1 MSQQDR
7 PTEDDADDGGG
18 PLDGFEMILGED
30 PNFGSFVLTV
40 GIVTCVFI
48 AAFQFTLPSPVSH
61 LLTAGVLLVT
71 VLTAV
76 IASALETLG
85 YFDPDRG
92 TAPAQTDD
100 TTARPSKPWVV
111 GNRQAAP
118 LPPLLNFDSELRA
131 FADLYDGD
139 LPPQFDS
146 FIEDYRRLKTNR
158 KNRPTIASDLRADLN
173 PISVLFEDGSEG
185 DELYQQI
192 SDKLFRYIRNDVLD
206 AVTVRSVTFH
216 DADGDEASVAD
227 LGSEVSRADFVVEN
241 EGEEATVEVVVEF
254 YDGNDNRIGSQTYP
268 VGSIK
273 PAATREVSADVLVP
287 TGAVRAT
294 TALRL
299 SGNARAA

>member
-1 MSQQDR
+1 MSQPDR
-7 PTEDDADDGGG
+7 PTDEAEPEPG
-18 PLDGFEMILGED
+18 PLDNFELILGED

-92 TAPAQTDD
+92 TARTQTDEQPD
-100 TTARPSKPWVV
+100 AGPAKPWVV

-118 LPPLLNFDSELRA
+118 LPPLLNFDAELRS
-131 FADLYDGD
+131 FAELYDGE
-139 LPPQFDS
+139 LPQQFDS
-146 FIEDYRRLKTNR
+146 FIEDYRRLKTSR
-158 KNRPTIASDLRADLN
+158 KNRTTIASDLRADLN

-206 AVTVRSVTFH
+206 AVSVRSVTFH
-216 DADGDEASVAD
+216 DADGDEATVAD
-227 LGSEVSRADFVVEN
+227 LESEVSRADFVVQN

-254 YDGNDNRIGSQTYP
+254 YDGDGDRIGSQTYP
-268 VGSIK
+268 IGTIK

-287 TGAVRAT
+287 ADATRAT
-294 TALRL
+294 TTLKLA
-299 SGNARAA
+299 GNV

>member
-1 MSQQDR
+1 
-7 PTEDDADDGGG
+7 
-18 PLDGFEMILGED
+18 
-30 PNFGSFVLTV
+30 
-40 GIVTCVFI
+40 VFI

-92 TAPAQTDD
+92 SAPTQTAETTDRPA
-100 TTARPSKPWVV
+100 KPWVV

-139 LPPQFDS
+139 LPSQFDS

-158 KNRPTIASDLRADLN
+158 KNRTTIASDLRADLN

-206 AVTVRSVTFH
+206 AVSVRSVTFH
-216 DADGDEASVAD
+216 DADGTEASVAD
-227 LGSEVSRADFVVEN
+227 LESEVSRADFIVQN

-254 YDGNDNRIGSQTYP
+254 YDGSDNRIGSQTYP
-268 VGSIK
+268 VGTIK

-287 TGAVRAT
+287 ADAVRAT
-294 TALRL
+294 TTLRL
-299 SGNARAA
+299 ASPARAA

>member
-1 MSQQDR
+1 MSQPDR
-7 PTEDDADDGGG
+7 PTDEAEPEPG
-18 PLDGFEMILGED
+18 PLDNFELILGED

-85 YFDPDRG
+85 YFDPDKG
-92 TAPAQTDD
+92 TARTQTDEQTD
-100 TTARPSKPWVV
+100 SRPAKPWVV

-118 LPPLLNFDSELRA
+118 LPPLLNFDAELRS
-131 FADLYDGD
+131 FAELYDGE
-139 LPPQFDS
+139 LPQQFDS

-158 KNRPTIASDLRADLN
+158 KNRATIASDLRADLN

-185 DELYQQI
+185 DDLYQQI

-206 AVTVRSVTFH
+206 AVSVRSVTFH
-216 DADGDEASVAD
+216 DADGNEASVAD
-227 LGSEVSRADFVVEN
+227 LAREVSRADFVVEN

-254 YDGNDNRIGSQTYP
+254 YDGNDDRIGSQTYP
-268 VGSIK
+268 IGIIK

-287 TGAVRAT
+287 ADATRAT
-294 TALRL
+294 TTLRL
-299 SGNARAA
+299 AGSARAA

>member
-1 MSQQDR
+1 MSQPDR
-7 PTEDDADDGGG
+7 PTDEAEPEPG
-18 PLDGFEMILGED
+18 PLDNFELILGED

-92 TAPAQTDD
+92 TARTQTDEQTD
-100 TTARPSKPWVV
+100 SRPAKPWVV

-118 LPPLLNFDSELRA
+118 LPPLLNFDAELRS
-131 FADLYDGD
+131 FAELYDGE
-139 LPPQFDS
+139 LPQQFDS

-158 KNRPTIASDLRADLN
+158 KNRATIASDLRADLN

-185 DELYQQI
+185 DDLYQQI

-206 AVTVRSVTFH
+206 AVSVRSVTFH
-216 DADGDEASVAD
+216 DADGNEASVAD
-227 LGSEVSRADFVVEN
+227 LAREVSRADFVVEN

-254 YDGNDNRIGSQTYP
+254 YDGNDDRIGSQTYP
-268 VGSIK
+268 IGTIK

-287 TGAVRAT
+287 ADATRAT
-294 TALRL
+294 TTLRL
-299 SGNARAA
+299 AGSARAA

>member
-1 MSQQDR
+1 MSK
-7 PTEDDADDGGG
+7 PETPADDAGEPERG
-18 PLDGFEMILGED
+18 PLDNFEVLLGED

-40 GIVTCVFI
+40 AIVTCVFI

-92 TAPAQTDD
+92 TAQTQTDEQTD
-100 TTARPSKPWVV
+100 TRPAKPWVV

-118 LPPLLNFDSELRA
+118 LPPLLNFDAELRA
-131 FADLYDGD
+131 FSDLYDGN

-158 KNRPTIASDLRADLN
+158 KNRTTIASDLRADLN

-206 AVTVRSVTFH
+206 AVSVRSVTFH
-216 DADGDEASVAD
+216 DADGNEATVAD
-227 LGSEVSRADFVVEN
+227 LESEVSRADFVVEN

-254 YDGNDNRIGSQTYP
+254 YNEDGDRIGSQTYP
-268 VGSIK
+268 IGTIK

-287 TGAVRAT
+287 ADATRAT
-294 TALRL
+294 TRL
-299 SGNARAA
+299 KLAGSA